1 MYKILA
7 LILSLLS
14 SPAFAQNTLCAN
26 KPQGDN
32 SNACANTRYVADFLN
47 VPHTWTQPQTWSYT
61 DTQNVGAGNF
71 YTPWFFSH
79 TLATG
84 ATGYRNSV
92 VVQLSSGISVA
103 GSFLVPIETIAH
115 ITAGGSGNAFGFNGY
130 AWVDSGALA
139 TSSAYGGEFNT
150 DVRRNITDKVGL
162 QLVDVSTSTGVGS
175 GRDAGLWMTT
185 QTGGAGYKNG
195 IEFSAGGGALPVK
208 SSGSLIVSGAGTVTK
223 GIDWLS
229 TTFTGNIIDVPRM
242 SLDPNGQLSVTRAS
256 AGRSLILTGF
266 TGSDQGGEIQQTNAT
281 GGSKFLR
288 VAGTGSWQIINSA
301 YGASIFDITDAGII
315 SVATW
320 QGNKIAVAYGGTNCA
335 AASGTCLDNITGFSG
350 TGYIQRTGAGTYTFS
365 SLLTSAASNPTLSS
379 CGGSPAIDSGSSS
392 NSGKITFG
400 SATTA
405 CTLTFASAF
414 ANNAFCTVT
423 PGAQPAAVANIPY
436 ISAQSKTAFTIS
448 GGTASAVYYY
458 NCGGN

>member
-1 MYKILA
+1 M
-7 LILSLLS
+7 
-14 SPAFAQNTLCAN
+14 
-26 KPQGDN
+26 
-32 SNACANTRYVADFLN
+32 V
-47 VPHTWTQPQTWSYT
+47 W
-61 DTQNVGAGNF
+61 
-71 YTPWFFSH
+71 
-79 TLATG
+79 
-84 ATGYRNSV
+84 
-92 VVQLSSGISVA
+92 
-103 GSFLVPIETIAH
+103 
-115 ITAGGSGNAFGFNGY
+115 
-130 AWVDSGALA
+130 WVDSGALA

-288 VAGTGSWQIINSA
+288 E
-301 YGASIFDITDAGII
+301 DLDAI
-315 SVATW
+315 
-320 QGNKIAVAYGGTNCA
+320 
-335 AASGTCLDNITGFSG
+335 
-350 TGYIQRTGAGTYTFS
+350 
-365 SLLTSAASNPTLSS
+365 LLHH
-379 CGGSPAIDSGSSS
+379 PAEGRWWRDSGRPER
-392 NSGKITFG
+392 SGLIRR
-400 SATTA
+400 
-405 CTLTFASAF
+405 CRHR
-414 ANNAFCTVT
+414 
-423 PGAQPAAVANIPY
+423 PGPRE
-436 ISAQSKTAFTIS
+436 S
-448 GGTASAVYYY
+448 
-458 NCGGN
+458 